1 MLNNVEKPNIII
13 GVMGPGEKAS
23 NEEIHLAYQLGKQI
37 AREGWITLSGGRNV
51 GVMDAVCRGAKENK
65 GLTIGIL
72 PGENLIGASQALDIP
87 IVTGM
92 GNARNIINVLTAHVI
107 VVCGMGPGTASEVA
121 MAIKGGKEVVL
132 MGASEVA
139 ESFFNEI
146 TKNDDILTAQ
156 YPDEAIRLIKRVLEL
171 NYV

>member
-1 MLNNVEKPNIII
+1 
-13 GVMGPGEKAS
+13 MGPGEGAS
-23 NEEIHLAYQLGKQI
+23 NEEIHAAYQLGKLI
-37 AREGWITLSGGRNV
+37 ANEQWITLSGGRNV
-51 GVMDAVCRGAKENK
+51 GVMDAVCRGAKENQ

-72 PGENLIGASQALDIP
+72 PGENTIGASPAVDIP
-87 IVTGM
+87 ILTGL
-92 GNARNIINVLTAHVI
+92 GNARNAINVLTAHVI

-121 MAIKGGKEVVL
+121 LAIKSGKEVVL
-132 MGASEVA
+132 LGATEVA

-156 YPDEAIRLIKRVLEL
+156 HPEEAIRLIKRVLAL

>member
-1 MLNNVEKPNIII
+1 
-13 GVMGPGEKAS
+13 MGPGENAS
-23 NEEIHLAYQLGKQI
+23 NEEIHLAYHLGKLI

-51 GVMDAVCRGAKENK
+51 GVMDAVCRGAKENN

-72 PGENLIGASQALDIP
+72 PGENLIGSSSAVDIP
-87 IVTGM
+87 IITGM
-92 GNARNIINVLTAHVI
+92 GNARNVINALTAHMI
-107 VVCGMGPGTASEVA
+107 VAVGMGPGTAAEIA
-121 MAIKGGKEVVL
+121 LAIKAEKEIVL
-132 MGASEVA
+132 LGASEEA
-139 ESFFNEI
+139 ETFFNEI